1 MFASAYAWV
10 IAKAGLIAG
19 FAICALALFLW
30 GYIAGANKQKDKQAA
45 AQLVSEKKSTE
56 QSAQL
61 AQTIENTRRI
71 NDEANAKLT
80 ATVDVLINGLRNRT
94 SRKLP
99 NTAAVTCEGATG
111 KELSREDAEFLTRE
125 SAESQ
130 HWQNE
135 LTACYSREDALRNSM
150 CIARTGKPCI

>member
-30 GYIAGANKQKDKQAA
+30 GYTTGSNRNEAKHAA
-45 AQLVSEKKSTE
+45 AQLVAEKKSSE

-61 AQTIENTRRI
+61 AKTILDTQKV
-71 NDEANAKLT
+71 NDEANAKLR
-80 ATVDVLINGLRNRT
+80 ASVDVLVNGLRNRAN
-94 SRKLP
+94 RKLP
-99 NTAAVTCEGATG
+99 NPAAPSCEGTTG
-111 KELSREDAEFLTRE
+111 KELSRQDAEFLTRE

-150 CIARTGKPCI
+150 CVARTGKPCI